1 MSHNIP
7 PTQHGPPRSSHG
19 LASSSGMNMT
29 TSPGTAAGRVDGQSC
44 AASSHRSPDELD
56 SGELLATDSPN
67 IYCSPLPDHWRVN
80 KSLPQAFKVVLRSET
95 PDGVEVT
102 LKAGNDEN
110 PGPELRNNIAVIQN
124 NQARF
129 HDLRFVGRSGRGK
142 KFTITIIVGTKPV
155 VQVGTIRD
163 AIKIT
168 VDGPR
173 EPRRKSTSN
182 REGGDG
188 FMTGGYY
195 GVFSNSQYPDDGG
208 LGLHTSNGRQAFPV
222 VQPPPLRPVYSTSA
236 AQHQMS
242 SGAFGAIQQPESA
255 SMSSGTFATRMPR
268 HDGAQRQSRSP
279 PTDGHFSAAILSN
292 GHMRRHGSQLLT
304 SPNGSEDIRF
314 GQEGSNMLGS
324 ATAGHYAVSNS
335 SRSNTPSYPTS
346 PPNEGSI
353 LMRGHHRL
361 SHGTSGSV
369 SDIHRS
375 TPGASSVSIDGLA
388 SITNESAEDRT
399 AHSLTNHSEVAE
411 RGSSS
416 NADSLVQFA
425 APASLTNHSE
435 LAEHGSSSNADSMY
449 YHHQHDH
456 DNGGSIHVSA
466 FAPSNHV
473 MVTSAASGE
482 LVAPAS
488 IGTLPAASTVAMSAA
503 HTRAFPLPPALPDAA
518 TRAANQLATNTTF
531 LQHGLP
537 SSPIII
543 SPLPVLTIP
552 RPVASSPFLY
562 NGPFSPMI
570 PYSLSPSRHTGQSP
584 AFVFPPSVNHQQLEQ

>member
-1 MSHNIP
+1 
-7 PTQHGPPRSSHG
+7 
-19 LASSSGMNMT
+19 
-29 TSPGTAAGRVDGQSC
+29 
-44 AASSHRSPDELD
+44 
-56 SGELLATDSPN
+56 
-67 IYCSPLPDHWRVN
+67 
-80 KSLPQAFKVVLRSET
+80 
-95 PDGVEVT
+95 
-102 LKAGNDEN
+102 
-110 PGPELRNNIAVIQN
+110 
-124 NQARF
+124 
-129 HDLRFVGRSGRGK
+129 
-142 KFTITIIVGTKPV
+142 
-155 VQVGTIRD
+155 
-163 AIKIT
+163 
-168 VDGPR
+168 
-173 EPRRKSTSN
+173 
-182 REGGDG
+182 
-188 FMTGGYY
+188 
-195 GVFSNSQYPDDGG
+195 
-208 LGLHTSNGRQAFPV
+208 
-222 VQPPPLRPVYSTSA
+222 
-236 AQHQMS
+236 
-242 SGAFGAIQQPESA
+242 
-255 SMSSGTFATRMPR
+255 
-268 HDGAQRQSRSP
+268 
-279 PTDGHFSAAILSN
+279 
-292 GHMRRHGSQLLT
+292 
-304 SPNGSEDIRF
+304 
-314 GQEGSNMLGS
+314 
-324 ATAGHYAVSNS
+324 
-335 SRSNTPSYPTS
+335 
-346 PPNEGSI
+346 
-353 LMRGHHRL
+353 MRGHHRL